1 MLIFFVEVS
10 LLMNPSKISVSS
22 QLTRQYHL
30 EKAEDVTKVCEAVFL
45 FYSWVIL
52 CSKVDQSM
60 GRLSGVLSGY
70 SSNPRIL
77 WFQPVCFYW
86 QTWVTLY
93 MCVCKCVQ
101 MQESFYQ
108 SRNTLVFLIHSEVD
122 SSLEPFLSVT
132 NCTIINSVAKK
143 RRNFHPAF
151 KMSCFWRQ

>member
-30 EKAEDVTKVCEAVFL
+30 EKAEDVTKVCEAVFP

-60 GRLSGVLSGY
+60 GRLSGVLSEY

-77 WFQPVCFYW
+77 
-86 QTWVTLY
+86 
-93 MCVCKCVQ
+93 
-101 MQESFYQ
+101 
-108 SRNTLVFLIHSEVD
+108 
-122 SSLEPFLSVT
+122 
-132 NCTIINSVAKK
+132 
-143 RRNFHPAF
+143 
-151 KMSCFWRQ
+151 